1 MSTFTYEKVGQ
12 YGSEVVARIVA
23 DKGRVKASDGNYYD
37 IDISRNSTF
46 NQFKQQVEKGQF
58 RKLVGWLKSN
68 QFEVTS
74 PKSRPSKFEKLG
86 WTQIEKTV
94 FSSKTV
100 KIDIKQVLGTHLLGA
115 SGEARMGNFRI
126 NNSF

>member
-58 RKLVGWLKSN
+58 RN
-68 QFEVTS
+68 
-74 PKSRPSKFEKLG
+74 
-86 WTQIEKTV
+86 
-94 FSSKTV
+94 
-100 KIDIKQVLGTHLLGA
+100 
-115 SGEARMGNFRI
+115 
-126 NNSF
+126 